1 MMLLFCTIFLKKINN
16 QKKKKYLCKKIK
28 HEKRHYN
35 HRCSDPV
42 IPQQYLGTADITISP
57 LED

>member
-16 QKKKKYLCKKIK
+16 QKKKYLCKKIK